1 MKNRSL
7 TFIRALGE
15 EYARKYNPG
24 HLAPFPYE
32 SILKQH
38 TDLEVYFVP
47 LDDNNVSG
55 VTLLKEGKINI
66 LVNTNKPD
74 TRQNFTLGHE
84 LGHYFLHQDILKEE
98 KGIVD
103 PDATVEGAVALYRL
117 DNEAAEM
124 VEREANAF
132 AASLLMP
139 ADIVKRGWRATSGDV
154 RELAGIFRV
163 SVVAMSIRLTELGL
177 VK

>member
-1 MKNRSL
+1 L
-7 TFIRALGE
+7 AE

-32 SILKQH
+32 EIMKQH
-38 TDLEVYFVP
+38 PDLEVYFVP

-55 VTLLKEGKINI
+55 VTLLKEDKINI
-66 LVNTNKPD
+66 LINTNKPEL
-74 TRQNFTLGHE
+74 RQNFTLGHE
-84 LGHYFLHQDILKEE
+84 LGHYFLHQEILKEE

-103 PDATVEGAVALYRL
+103 PDASVEGAVALYRL
-117 DNEAAEM
+117 DNETSQRI
-124 VEREANAF
+124 EREANSF
-132 AASLLMP
+132 ASSLLMP
-139 ADIVKRGWRATSGDV
+139 ADIVKRGWRTVGDV
-154 RELAGIFRV
+154 AELANIFRV